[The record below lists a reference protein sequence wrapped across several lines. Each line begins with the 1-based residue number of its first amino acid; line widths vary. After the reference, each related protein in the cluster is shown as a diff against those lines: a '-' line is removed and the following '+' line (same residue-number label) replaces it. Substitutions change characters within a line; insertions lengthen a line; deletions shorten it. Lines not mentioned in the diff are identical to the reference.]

1 MQQFSIER
9 IKKTNL
15 NPREEK
21 LQSRAEQDENH
32 VLLLLLASFA
42 PRRYG
47 VIELQEFC
55 ISRFLPVSTLFQ
67 E

>member
-21 LQSRAEQDENH
+21 LQSRAEQDEKQ
-32 VLLLLLASFA
+32 L
-42 PRRYG
+42 
-47 VIELQEFC
+47 
-55 ISRFLPVSTLFQ
+55 
-67 E
+67 